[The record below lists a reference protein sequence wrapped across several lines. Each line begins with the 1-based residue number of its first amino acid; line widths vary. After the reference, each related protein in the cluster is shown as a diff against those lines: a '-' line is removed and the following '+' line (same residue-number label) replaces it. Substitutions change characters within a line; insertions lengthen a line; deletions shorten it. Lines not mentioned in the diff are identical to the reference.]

1 MLKKSIIIAGR
12 HNTSISIEPEFYE
25 ELQNIAKKEK
35 RSLNSLI
42 TEIDN
47 QRLAAN
53 NLSSAI
59 RVYILKYL
67 KKHLT
72 L

>member
-1 MLKKSIIIAGR
+1 MLKKSIIIANR
-12 HNTSISIEPEFYE
+12 HQTSISIEPEFYE
-25 ELQNIAKKEK
+25 ELTKIAALRKC
-35 RSLNSLI
+35 SLNSLI

-47 QRLAAN
+47 NRDANN

-59 RVYILKYL
+59 RVYVLQYM
-67 KKHLT
+67 KKQLT